1 MDALEANER
10 KDVIFT
16 PPSNDSNRVLVMVSD
31 LLTVCGHRCK
41 LIEYMDKSGMEDM
54 EKSGNKL
61 LTDGLEL
68 LQKRRN
74 DLLNGKW

>member
-1 MDALEANER
+1 
-10 KDVIFT
+10 
-16 PPSNDSNRVLVMVSD
+16 MVSD

-61 LTDGLEL
+61 LTDGLEV